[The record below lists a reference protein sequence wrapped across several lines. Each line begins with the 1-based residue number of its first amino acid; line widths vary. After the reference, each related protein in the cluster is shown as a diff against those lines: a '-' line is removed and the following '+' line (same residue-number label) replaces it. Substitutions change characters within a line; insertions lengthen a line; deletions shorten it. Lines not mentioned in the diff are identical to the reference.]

1 MTLSSH
7 AYETWFWLCSIAR
20 SSGCSCQKAVTL
32 CSTHVTSLSA
42 AIHSRHR
49 VCFYHPQLHSCHPL
63 QLRSCYPPQLH
74 SCHHRSC
81 IAVVA
86 ADRAV
91 ILDRQTI
98 NKVYRQRVLMCRQP
112 FCVISNLC
120 GPEDAMLIPREI
132 FSKPDQLRTRLGQ

>member
-7 AYETWFWLCSIAR
+7 AYETCFWLCSIAR
-20 SSGCSCQKAVTL
+20 SSGCSCQKAVTS

>member
-20 SSGCSCQKAVTL
+20 SSGCSCQKAVTS

-120 GPEDAMLIPREI
+120 GPEDVMLIPRGI
-132 FSKPDQLRTRLGQ
+132 SSKPDQLRTRLGQ